1 MTRRRPDMT
10 RHMPPLDARDTTL
23 SDLEPLELARSH
35 MPRWLMGAD
44 PQIIAAMN
52 ASMASSRFYH
62 GLVGKKFGELQ
73 SVEAYCG
80 ALLAAEVL
88 REFGPSLN
96 IHNDYLA
103 VVHVHLMTDETLLAT
118 VRHYLVRDEPK
129 TLLWAALQN
138 FSAGEAVAG
147 GFNPQSRIRHGA
159 NPQQVSPLA
168 PHHFAALVRRLDLG
182 LKYQQYLEHFLG
194 VTASGTARPGHVAT
208 ETNLRIL
215 KNHDMEVD
223 AHVAFLKKKITQTA
237 YLAVLAALAE
247 PASMTRPDAVHLDG
261 KPMVLSSLSILDTAI
276 DGVVIFSPDTLLLHP
291 GNRLIAYIP
300 NDPRAPF
307 FEFSSLQVFIDELK
321 HRLLDPAYVEF
332 FSRFTALSAR
342 PLFMQKI
349 MARPERLNLTATPLA
364 ISAAHYLSTVQLRN
378 MFADARQL
386 AVPTGVLDEHER
398 EERWQMY
405 KTAGL
410 LLVNV
415 AALFVPVLGDLML
428 AVAIG
433 DMLKEVYEGVED
445 WSQGDVDHAREHLL
459 NVATDLAVNA
469 AVVVGV
475 AAAKTAASRLSVAT
489 REHFEGFQPV
499 RRDDG
504 TARLWNKNLQHYEHK
519 TMEDHRFT
527 ADAQGF
533 ISFQGKPHVE
543 VAGKHFAVEFDSLH
557 KQWRIPHPRRPD
569 AFKPAL
575 LHNNQGAWQHVHE
588 RPLEWDGSTTLLGRL
603 GPATA
608 ALAEPTLEQIR
619 VLTNTAS
626 GTMRRLHLENL
637 APPPLLEVS
646 LKRFEIDHQIDTF
659 VEQMSTGQYASRRW
673 SEMQLQL
680 LPALGGWP
688 AGKALAVVDDT
699 GQRLGQYA
707 SVIWPATSHIN
718 LTTSVLEQGK
728 LLEAVLAALP
738 EQQVRGLLGNHLPAD
753 TTPARRLARILGI
766 YAQEHKRQVF
776 ERLYGAFNVSSA
788 PEALPI
794 ERDFAGLPR
803 TVAQTLVESAS
814 NPQLERLRTGR
825 VPLELSE
832 LARVYLREA
841 RINRAIEGF
850 YLDHQAND
858 DTERLALHYL
868 DQLPGWPADKALE
881 IRDETIS
888 GPVTQYWGGV
898 LTTPPRVLVKTPL
911 GYERYRPRGHVYLQE
926 PGGPLPISAA
936 VLESLSDLERDA
948 MGFAASTD
956 APAFN
961 AALARLAAN
970 ARQESARVLRMQPV
984 KPGFKPPVTLLDGQ
998 VGYPLCGMTSGEHSW
1013 GLQRR
1018 VRMVYSDFEDEQ
1030 VIEYLDALVERGL
1043 EPLAILRERK
1053 RERRALLA
1061 SLQAWIDATPDEVP
1075 LADAMY
1081 DYPENRYQAAGL
1093 IERCWRK
1100 NPTHIPWAHNEEL
1113 HSLSLDGFR
1122 LGNFP
1127 DLPAVADFSHVREL
1141 KLSNMNCRDTAN
1153 PFLEHFSGLV
1163 ALEMDNNR
1171 MVHLPAQLERMP
1183 NLRRLSLARNLL
1195 YLNPGNLSVLN
1206 SLTKLQVLNL
1216 NDNLLGPNL
1225 SLSNLGFLRRV
1236 YLRRTWIDEWPQD
1249 LISRPFLE
1257 SADLRENRIVEI
1269 PEHVYQASPSVTRN
1283 ISLSGNPLSAVSR
1296 LRLARYAMQGGSSMG
1311 IDSEQLMSEAAAFEF
1326 WTAGIT
1332 TQELRRRER
1341 LWNSLRAD
1349 ATSEDFFTVLSRLTS
1364 TADAREVR
1372 QDLSRRVW
1380 EMIEAAN
1387 ESSPLRRDVL
1397 DIAASPRSCTDSV
1410 AFTFSEMEVQMELT
1424 GLSQDGSPQ
1433 KLQLL
1438 NLGKGLFRLDRLAK
1452 IAHEH
1457 FLLRLKGAG
1466 PAPDELEIHLAY
1478 RVGLARALELPGQPA
1493 NMVFKGLAGVSQAD
1507 LDIARL
1513 EVENAEKTAS
1523 LSIFISTRQF
1533 WREYL
1538 IRVHRAQYGALT
1550 EPYFEALSNL
1560 LKRSP
1565 EMNSERYLREVS
1577 EVRHQMDSAVD
1588 VWSLQKTEELLAP
1601 RSLPGSPSTAL

>member
-1 MTRRRPDMT
+1 MT

-23 SDLEPLELARSH
+23 SDLEPLELVRSH
-35 MPRWLMGAD
+35 MPKWLLGAD

-62 GLVGKKFGELQ
+62 GLVGKQFGELQ
-73 SVEAYCG
+73 SVEVYCG
-80 ALLAAEVL
+80 ALLAAEVM

-103 VVHVHLMTDETLLAT
+103 VVHAHLITDETLLST
-118 VRHYLVRDEPK
+118 VRHYWVRDEPK
-129 TLLWAALQN
+129 TLLWAALQS
-138 FSAGEAVAG
+138 FSAGEALAD
-147 GFNPQSRIRHGA
+147 GFNPQSQIRLGGQ
-159 NPQQVSPLA
+159 PQQISPLE
-168 PHHFAALVRRLDLG
+168 PHQFAALCRRLDLG

-194 VTASGTARPGHVAT
+194 VTASGTPRPEQLAT
-208 ETNLRIL
+208 EKNLRIL

-223 AHVAFLKKKITQTA
+223 AHVAFLKKKISHTA
-237 YLAVLAALAE
+237 YTAVLAALAE
-247 PASMTRPDAVHLDG
+247 PATTARPATVHLDG
-261 KPMVLSSLSILDTAI
+261 KPIVLSTLSILDTAI
-276 DGVVIFSPDTLLLHP
+276 DGVVIFSPDSLLLHP

-300 NDPRAPF
+300 NDPRTPF
-307 FEFSSLQVFIDELK
+307 FEFSSLQVFTDELK
-321 HRLLDPAYVEF
+321 QRLLDPAYAKF
-332 FSRFTALSAR
+332 FSRFTALNVR

-349 MARPERLNLTATPLA
+349 MARPERLALTATPLA

-386 AVPTGVLDEHER
+386 AVPTGVLDERER
-398 EERWQMY
+398 EQRWQMY

-445 WSQGDVDHAREHLL
+445 WTQGDVDHAREHLL

-475 AAAKTAASRLSVAT
+475 AAAKTAASRLSAAT

-499 RRDDG
+499 SRDDG
-504 TARLWNKNLQHYEHK
+504 TARLWNKDLQHYEQK
-519 TMEDHRFT
+519 TMGDHRFT

-533 ISFQGKPHVE
+533 ISLYGRPHVD
-543 VAGKHFAVEFDSLH
+543 VAGKHFPVEFDAVR
-557 KQWRIPHPRRPD
+557 KQWRIPHSRRPD

-588 RPLEWDGSTTLLGRL
+588 RPLEWDASASLLGRL
-603 GPATA
+603 GPGAA
-608 ALAEPTLEQIR
+608 ALDESTLEHIR
-619 VLTNTAS
+619 GLTNTAS
-626 GTMRRLHLENL
+626 GALRRLHLENL
-637 APPPLLEVS
+637 AAPPLLKVS

-659 VEQMSTGQYASRRW
+659 VEQMNAGHYTSRRW
-673 SEMQLQL
+673 SELQLQL
-680 LPALGGWP
+680 LPELAGWP
-688 AGKALAVVDDT
+688 AGKGLAVVNDT
-699 GQRLGQYA
+699 GSRLGQYA
-707 SVIWPATSHIN
+707 SMMWPTTSHIN

-728 LLEAVLAALP
+728 LLDAVLAALP
-738 EQQVRGLLGNHLPAD
+738 EEQVKALLGNDLPAD
-753 TTPARRLARILGI
+753 VAPARRLSRVLGT
-766 YAQEHKRQVF
+766 YAQENKRQVF
-776 ERLYGAFNVSSA
+776 ERLYGLFNVSFA
-788 PEALPI
+788 PEANPI
-794 ERDFAGLPR
+794 ERDFPGLPR
-803 TVAQTLVESAS
+803 TVTQALVESAS
-814 NPQLERLRTGR
+814 NPQLQSLRTGR
-825 VPLELSE
+825 VPLELAE
-832 LARVYLREA
+832 RARMHQRDA

-850 YLDHQAND
+850 YLEQQANE

-881 IRDETIS
+881 VREESIS
-888 GPVTQYWGGV
+888 GAVTQYWGGV
-898 LTTPPRVLVKTPL
+898 LTTPPRVLVKTPR
-911 GYERYRPRGHVYLQE
+911 GYERYRPRGHVYLLE
-926 PGGPLPISAA
+926 PGGPVSITAA
-936 VLESLSDLERDA
+936 VFESLSDLERDA
-948 MGFAASTD
+948 MGFAANTD
-956 APAFN
+956 VPAFN
-961 AALARLAAN
+961 AALAKLAAN
-970 ARQESARVLRMQPV
+970 ARQESARTLRMQPI
-984 KPGFKPPVTLLDGQ
+984 KPGFIPPVTLADGQ

-1018 VRMVYSDFEDEQ
+1018 VRMIYSDFEDEQ
-1030 VIEYLDALVERGL
+1030 VVEYLDTLVERGL
-1043 EPLAILRERK
+1043 EPLNILRERK

-1061 SLQAWIDATPDEVP
+1061 SLQTWIDATPDEVP

-1100 NPTHIPWAHNEEL
+1100 NPTHIPWAHNDEL

-1127 DLPAVADFSHVREL
+1127 VLPAIADFSHVREL

-1153 PFLEHFSGLV
+1153 TFLEHFNGLV

-1171 MVHLPAQLERMP
+1171 MVHLPSQLERMP

-1206 SLTKLQVLNL
+1206 TLTNLQVLNL

-1225 SLSNLGFLRRV
+1225 HLANLGFLRKV

-1257 SADLRENRIVEI
+1257 SADLRENRIIEI
-1269 PEHVYQASPSVTRN
+1269 PEHVYQASPTVTRN
-1283 ISLSGNPLSAVSR
+1283 ISLSGNPLSATSR

-1311 IDSEQLMSEAAAFEF
+1311 INSEQLMSEAAAFEF

-1332 TQELRRRER
+1332 AQELRRREL

-1349 ATSEDFFTVLSRLTS
+1349 ATSEDFFTVLSRLTA

-1380 EMIEAAN
+1380 EMIEAAS

-1410 AFTFSEMEVQMELT
+1410 AFTFSEMEVQMELAV
-1424 GLSQDGSPQ
+1424 LSHGGPPQ
-1433 KLQLL
+1433 KQQLL

-1452 IAHEH
+1452 IAREH
-1457 FLLRLKGAG
+1457 FLLRLEGAG
-1466 PAPDELEIHLAY
+1466 PAPDELEMHLAY
-1478 RVGLARALELPGQPA
+1478 RVGLARALELPGQPQ
-1493 NMVFKGLAGVSQAD
+1493 NMVFKALAGVTQAD

-1513 EVENAEKTAS
+1513 EVESAEKTAS
-1523 LSIFISTRQF
+1523 LNIFISTRQF
-1533 WREYL
+1533 WREYF
-1538 IRVHRAQYGALT
+1538 IRTYRAQYGTLT

-1560 LKRSP
+1560 LKKSP

-1577 EVRHQMDSAVD
+1577 GVRHQMDAAVD
-1588 VWSLQKTEELLAP
+1588 VWSLQKTEALLTP
-1601 RSLPGSPSTAL
+1601 KSFEGSPSTAL